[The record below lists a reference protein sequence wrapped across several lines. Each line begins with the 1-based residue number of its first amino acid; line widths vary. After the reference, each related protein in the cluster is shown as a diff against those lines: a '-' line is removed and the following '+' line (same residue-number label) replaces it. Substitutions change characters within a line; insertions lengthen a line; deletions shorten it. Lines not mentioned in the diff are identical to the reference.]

1 LAESLLELKKKIASI
16 QKTGQI
22 TEAMRMVSGVKL
34 NRTEKLDQEYTI
46 YNDKVR
52 ATVSHLMSS
61 QIVKQLG
68 KETKEYNEFGG
79 SASIDYS
86 NFFDLGTL
94 ASLVQPRKKIK
105 STGYLVISGDRGLV
119 GSYNSQV
126 IKNMMSIFK
135 DADAQDKDVKILA
148 VGSVAAQFFKK
159 QNLNVVYEYSGVSD
173 VPTYNEVR
181 DIIQTAVKMYLNGVY
196 DELFV
201 CYTHHVNTLTSA
213 FRVESMLPISD
224 IDINHKDTMP
234 KDYIIEPD
242 VDSVLKTVL
251 PQFAKSMIF
260 GAILD
265 AKTAEHASSM
275 TAMQSASKNADDVVS
290 GLKTKLNRARQAQ
303 ITTVSR
309 HAQNQGGFGCRLM
322 DTHA

>member
-1 LAESLLELKKKIASI
+1 MAESLLELKKKIASI

-61 QIVKQLG
+61 QIVNQLG
-68 KETKEYNEFGG
+68 KETNEYSEFGG
-79 SASIDYS
+79 QSNIDYS
-86 NFFDLGTL
+86 SFFDLGTL
-94 ASLVQPRKKIK
+94 ASLVQSRKEIK

-135 DADAQDKDVKILA
+135 DADAQNKDVKILA

-181 DIIQTAVKMYLNGVY
+181 DIVQTAVKMYLNGVY

-224 IDINHKDTMP
+224 IDINHKETMP

-242 VDSVLKTVL
+242 IDSVLKTVL

-275 TAMQSASKNADDVVS
+275 TAMQSASQNADDVVS

-303 ITTVSR
+303 ITTEITEII
-309 HAQNQGGFGCRLM
+309 GGANALE
-322 DTHA
+322 

>member
-1 LAESLLELKKKIASI
+1 MAESLLELKKKIASI

-61 QIVKQLG
+61 QIVNQLG
-68 KETKEYNEFGG
+68 KEINEYSEFGG
-79 SASIDYS
+79 QSNIDYS
-86 NFFDLGTL
+86 SFFDLGTL
-94 ASLVQPRKKIK
+94 ASLVQPRKEIK

-135 DADAQDKDVKILA
+135 DADAQNKDVKILA

-181 DIIQTAVKMYLNGVY
+181 DIVQTAVKMYLNGVY

-224 IDINHKDTMP
+224 IDINHKETMP

-242 VDSVLKTVL
+242 IDSVLKTVL

-275 TAMQSASKNADDVVS
+275 TAMQSASQNADDVVS

-303 ITTVSR
+303 ITTEITEII
-309 HAQNQGGFGCRLM
+309 GGANALE
-322 DTHA
+322 

>member
-1 LAESLLELKKKIASI
+1 MAESLLELKKKIASI

-126 IKNMMSIFK
+126 IKNMMGIFK

-303 ITTVSR
+303 ITTEITEII
-309 HAQNQGGFGCRLM
+309 GGANALE
-322 DTHA
+322 

>member
-135 DADAQDKDVKILA
+135 DADAQNKDVKILA

-159 QNLNVVYEYSGVSD
+159 QNLNAVYEYSGVSD

-181 DIIQTAVKMYLNGVY
+181 DIIQTAVKLCLNGVY

-242 VDSVLKTVL
+242 IDSVLKTVL
-251 PQFAKSMIF
+251 PQFSKSMIF

-303 ITTVSR
+303 ITTEITEII
-309 HAQNQGGFGCRLM
+309 GGANALE
-322 DTHA
+322 

>member
-1 LAESLLELKKKIASI
+1 MAESLLELKKKIASI

-52 ATVSHLMSS
+52 ATVSRLMSS

-68 KETKEYNEFGG
+68 KEYNEFGG

-86 NFFDLGTL
+86 NFFNLGTL

-181 DIIQTAVKMYLNGVY
+181 DIVQTAVKMYLNGVY

-290 GLKTKLNRARQAQ
+290 GLKTKSNRARQAQ
-303 ITTVSR
+303 ITTEITEII
-309 HAQNQGGFGCRLM
+309 GGANALE
-322 DTHA
+322 

>member
-1 LAESLLELKKKIASI
+1 MAESLLELKKKIASI

-105 STGYLVISGDRGLV
+105 SNGYLVISGDRGLV

-303 ITTVSR
+303 ITTEITEII
-309 HAQNQGGFGCRLM
+309 GGANALE
-322 DTHA
+322 

>member
-1 LAESLLELKKKIASI
+1 MAESLLELKKKIASI

-159 QNLNVVYEYSGVSD
+159 QNLNVVYEYNGVSD

-303 ITTVSR
+303 ITTEITEII
-309 HAQNQGGFGCRLM
+309 GGANALE
-322 DTHA
+322 

>member
-1 LAESLLELKKKIASI
+1 MAESLLELKKKIASI

-61 QIVKQLG
+61 QIVNQLG
-68 KETKEYNEFGG
+68 KETNEYSEFGG
-79 SASIDYS
+79 QSNIDYS
-86 NFFDLGTL
+86 SFFDLGNL
-94 ASLVQPRKKIK
+94 ASLVQPRKEIK

-135 DADAQDKDVKILA
+135 DADAQNKDVKILA

-181 DIIQTAVKMYLNGVY
+181 DIVQTAVKMYLNGVY

-224 IDINHKDTMP
+224 IDINHKETMP

-242 VDSVLKTVL
+242 IDSVLKTVL

-275 TAMQSASKNADDVVS
+275 TAMQSASQNADDVVS

-303 ITTVSR
+303 ITTEITEII
-309 HAQNQGGFGCRLM
+309 GGANALE
-322 DTHA
+322 

>member
-1 LAESLLELKKKIASI
+1 MAESLLELKKKIASI

-61 QIVKQLG
+61 QIVNQLG
-68 KETKEYNEFGG
+68 KETNEYSEFSGQ
-79 SASIDYS
+79 SNIDYS
-86 NFFDLGTL
+86 SFFDLGTL
-94 ASLVQPRKKIK
+94 ASLVQPRKGIK

-135 DADAQDKDVKILA
+135 DADAQNKDVKILA

-181 DIIQTAVKMYLNGVY
+181 DIVQTAVKMYLNGVY

-224 IDINHKDTMP
+224 IDINHKETMP

-242 VDSVLKTVL
+242 IDSVLKTVL

-275 TAMQSASKNADDVVS
+275 TAMQSASQNADDVVS

-303 ITTVSR
+303 ITTEITEII
-309 HAQNQGGFGCRLM
+309 GGANALE
-322 DTHA
+322 

>member
-1 LAESLLELKKKIASI
+1 MAESLLELKKNIASI

-135 DADAQDKDVKILA
+135 DADAQNKDVKILA

-181 DIIQTAVKMYLNGVY
+181 DIIQTAVKLYLNGVY

-242 VDSVLKTVL
+242 IDSVLKTVL

-303 ITTVSR
+303 ITTEITEII
-309 HAQNQGGFGCRLM
+309 GGANALE
-322 DTHA
+322 

>member
-1 LAESLLELKKKIASI
+1 MAESLLELKKKIASI

-61 QIVKQLG
+61 QIVNQLG
-68 KETKEYNEFGG
+68 KETNEYSEFGG
-79 SASIDYS
+79 QSNIDYS
-86 NFFDLGTL
+86 SFFDLGTL
-94 ASLVQPRKKIK
+94 ASLVQPRKEIK

-135 DADAQDKDVKILA
+135 DADAQNKDVKILA

-181 DIIQTAVKMYLNGVY
+181 DIVQTAVKMYLNGVY

-224 IDINHKDTMP
+224 IDINHKETTP

-242 VDSVLKTVL
+242 IDSVLKTVL

-275 TAMQSASKNADDVVS
+275 TAMQSASQNADDVVS

-303 ITTVSR
+303 ITTEITEII
-309 HAQNQGGFGCRLM
+309 GGANALE
-322 DTHA
+322 

>member
-1 LAESLLELKKKIASI
+1 MAESLLELKKKIASI

-126 IKNMMSIFK
+126 IKNMMSIFR
-135 DADAQDKDVKILA
+135 DADAQNKDVKILA

-181 DIIQTAVKMYLNGVY
+181 DIIQTAVKLYLNGVY

-242 VDSVLKTVL
+242 IDSVLKTVL

-303 ITTVSR
+303 ITTEITEII
-309 HAQNQGGFGCRLM
+309 GGANALE
-322 DTHA
+322 

>member
-1 LAESLLELKKKIASI
+1 MAESLLELKKKIASI

-61 QIVKQLG
+61 QIVNQLG
-68 KETKEYNEFGG
+68 KETNEYSEFSGQ
-79 SASIDYS
+79 SNIDYS
-86 NFFDLGTL
+86 SFFDLGNL
-94 ASLVQPRKKIK
+94 AYLVQPRKEIK

-135 DADAQDKDVKILA
+135 DADAQNKDVKILA

-181 DIIQTAVKMYLNGVY
+181 DIVQTAVKMYLNGVY

-224 IDINHKDTMP
+224 IDINHKETMP

-242 VDSVLKTVL
+242 IDSVLKTVL

-275 TAMQSASKNADDVVS
+275 TAMQSASQNADDVVS

-303 ITTVSR
+303 ITTEITEII
-309 HAQNQGGFGCRLM
+309 GGANALE
-322 DTHA
+322 

>member
-1 LAESLLELKKKIASI
+1 
-16 QKTGQI
+16 
-22 TEAMRMVSGVKL
+22 MRMVSGVKL

-61 QIVKQLG
+61 QIVNQLG
-68 KETKEYNEFGG
+68 KETNEYSEFSGQ
-79 SASIDYS
+79 SNIDYS
-86 NFFDLGTL
+86 SFFDLGTL
-94 ASLVQPRKKIK
+94 ASLVQPRKEIK

-135 DADAQDKDVKILA
+135 DADAQNKDVKILA

-181 DIIQTAVKMYLNGVY
+181 DIVQTAVKMYLNGVY

-242 VDSVLKTVL
+242 IDSVLKTVL

-275 TAMQSASKNADDVVS
+275 TAMQSASQNADDVVS

-303 ITTVSR
+303 ITTEITEII
-309 HAQNQGGFGCRLM
+309 GGANALE
-322 DTHA
+322 

>member
-1 LAESLLELKKKIASI
+1 MAESLLELKKKIASI

-61 QIVKQLG
+61 QIVNQLG

-181 DIIQTAVKMYLNGVY
+181 DIVQTAVKMYLNGVY

-224 IDINHKDTMP
+224 IDINHKETMP
-234 KDYIIEPD
+234 KDYIIETD
-242 VDSVLKTVL
+242 IDSVLKTVL

-275 TAMQSASKNADDVVS
+275 TAMQSASQNADDVVS

-303 ITTVSR
+303 ITTEITEII
-309 HAQNQGGFGCRLM
+309 GGANALE
-322 DTHA
+322 

>member
-1 LAESLLELKKKIASI
+1 MAESLLELKKKIASI

-61 QIVKQLG
+61 QIVNQLG
-68 KETKEYNEFGG
+68 KETNEYSEFSGQ
-79 SASIDYS
+79 SNIDYS
-86 NFFDLGTL
+86 SFFDLGTL
-94 ASLVQPRKKIK
+94 ASLVQPRKEIK

-135 DADAQDKDVKILA
+135 DADAQNKDVKILA

-181 DIIQTAVKMYLNGVY
+181 DIVQTAVKMYLNGVY

-201 CYTHHVNTLTSA
+201 CYTHHVNTLTYA

-242 VDSVLKTVL
+242 IDSVLKTVL

-275 TAMQSASKNADDVVS
+275 TAMQSASQNADDVVS

-303 ITTVSR
+303 ITTEITEII
-309 HAQNQGGFGCRLM
+309 GGANALE
-322 DTHA
+322 

>member
-1 LAESLLELKKKIASI
+1 MAESLLELKKIASI

-61 QIVKQLG
+61 QIVNQLG
-68 KETKEYNEFGG
+68 KETNEYSEFGG
-79 SASIDYS
+79 QSNIDYS
-86 NFFDLGTL
+86 SFFDLGTL
-94 ASLVQPRKKIK
+94 ASLVQPRKEIK

-126 IKNMMSIFK
+126 IKNMMGIFK
-135 DADAQDKDVKILA
+135 DADAQNKDVKILA

-181 DIIQTAVKMYLNGVY
+181 DIVQTAVKMYLNGVY

-224 IDINHKDTMP
+224 IDINHKETMP

-242 VDSVLKTVL
+242 IDSVLKTVL

-275 TAMQSASKNADDVVS
+275 TAMQSASQNADDVVS

-303 ITTVSR
+303 ITTEITEII
-309 HAQNQGGFGCRLM
+309 GGANALE
-322 DTHA
+322 

>member
-1 LAESLLELKKKIASI
+1 MAESLLELKKKIASI

-46 YNDKVR
+46 YNDTVR

-61 QIVKQLG
+61 QIVNQLG
-68 KETKEYNEFGG
+68 KETNEYSEFGG
-79 SASIDYS
+79 QSNIDYS
-86 NFFDLGTL
+86 SFFDLGTL
-94 ASLVQPRKKIK
+94 ASLVQPRKEIK

-135 DADAQDKDVKILA
+135 DADAQNKDVKILA

-181 DIIQTAVKMYLNGVY
+181 DIVQTAVKMYLNGVY

-224 IDINHKDTMP
+224 IDINHKETMP

-242 VDSVLKTVL
+242 IDSVLKTVL

-275 TAMQSASKNADDVVS
+275 TAMQSASQNADDVVS

-303 ITTVSR
+303 ITTEITEII
-309 HAQNQGGFGCRLM
+309 GGANALE
-322 DTHA
+322 

>member
-1 LAESLLELKKKIASI
+1 MAESLLELKKKIASI

-61 QIVKQLG
+61 QIVNQLG
-68 KETKEYNEFGG
+68 KETNEYSEFGG
-79 SASIDYS
+79 QSNIDYS
-86 NFFDLGTL
+86 SFFDLGTL
-94 ASLVQPRKKIK
+94 ASLVQPRKEIK

-135 DADAQDKDVKILA
+135 DADAQNKDVKILV

-181 DIIQTAVKMYLNGVY
+181 DIVQTAVKMYLNGVY

-224 IDINHKDTMP
+224 IDINHKETMP

-242 VDSVLKTVL
+242 IDSVLKTVL

-275 TAMQSASKNADDVVS
+275 TAMQSASQNADDVVS

-303 ITTVSR
+303 ITTEITEII
-309 HAQNQGGFGCRLM
+309 GGANALE
-322 DTHA
+322 

>member
-1 LAESLLELKKKIASI
+1 MAESLLELKKKIASI

-61 QIVKQLG
+61 QIVNQLG
-68 KETKEYNEFGG
+68 KETNEYSEFSGQ
-79 SASIDYS
+79 SNIDYS
-86 NFFDLGTL
+86 SFFDLGTL
-94 ASLVQPRKKIK
+94 ASLVQPRKEIK

-135 DADAQDKDVKILA
+135 DADAQNKDVKILA

-181 DIIQTAVKMYLNGVY
+181 DIVQTAVKMYLNGVY

-242 VDSVLKTVL
+242 IDSVLKTVL

-275 TAMQSASKNADDVVS
+275 TAMQSASQNADDVVS
-290 GLKTKLNRARQAQ
+290 GLKTKLNRAR
-303 ITTVSR
+303 
-309 HAQNQGGFGCRLM
+309 
-322 DTHA
+322 

>member
-1 LAESLLELKKKIASI
+1 MAESLLELKKKIASI

-61 QIVKQLG
+61 QIVNQLG
-68 KETKEYNEFGG
+68 KETNEYSEFSGQ
-79 SASIDYS
+79 SNIDYS
-86 NFFDLGTL
+86 SFFDLGTL
-94 ASLVQPRKKIK
+94 ASLVQPRKEIK

-135 DADAQDKDVKILA
+135 DADAQNKDVKILA

-181 DIIQTAVKMYLNGVY
+181 DIVQTAVKMYLNGVY

-224 IDINHKDTMP
+224 IDINHKETMP

-242 VDSVLKTVL
+242 IDSVLKTVL

-275 TAMQSASKNADDVVS
+275 TAMQSASQNADDVVS

-303 ITTVSR
+303 ITTEITEIIVV
-309 HAQNQGGFGCRLM
+309 QM
-322 DTHA
+322 P

>member
-1 LAESLLELKKKIASI
+1 MAESLLELKKKIASI

-61 QIVKQLG
+61 QIVNQLG
-68 KETKEYNEFGG
+68 KETNEYSEFSGQ
-79 SASIDYS
+79 SNIDYS
-86 NFFDLGTL
+86 SFFDLGTL
-94 ASLVQPRKKIK
+94 ASLVQPLKEIK

-135 DADAQDKDVKILA
+135 DADAQNKDVKILA

-181 DIIQTAVKMYLNGVY
+181 DIVQTAVKMYLNGVY

-224 IDINHKDTMP
+224 IDINHKETMP

-242 VDSVLKTVL
+242 IDSVLKTVL

-275 TAMQSASKNADDVVS
+275 TAMQSASQNADDVVS

-303 ITTVSR
+303 ITTEITEII
-309 HAQNQGGFGCRLM
+309 GGANALE
-322 DTHA
+322 

>member
-1 LAESLLELKKKIASI
+1 MAESLLELKKKIASI

-34 NRTEKLDQEYTI
+34 NRTEKLDQEYAI

-61 QIVKQLG
+61 QIVNQLG
-68 KETKEYNEFGG
+68 KETNEYSEFGG
-79 SASIDYS
+79 QSNIDYS
-86 NFFDLGTL
+86 SFFDLGTL
-94 ASLVQPRKKIK
+94 ASLVQPRKEIK

-135 DADAQDKDVKILA
+135 DADAQNKDVKILA

-181 DIIQTAVKMYLNGVY
+181 DIVQTAVKMYLNGVY

-201 CYTHHVNTLTSA
+201 CYTHHVNTLISA

-224 IDINHKDTMP
+224 IDINHKETMP

-242 VDSVLKTVL
+242 IDSVLKTVL

-275 TAMQSASKNADDVVS
+275 TAMQSASQNADDVVS

-303 ITTVSR
+303 ITTEITEII
-309 HAQNQGGFGCRLM
+309 GGANALE
-322 DTHA
+322 

>member
-1 LAESLLELKKKIASI
+1 
-16 QKTGQI
+16 
-22 TEAMRMVSGVKL
+22 MVSGVKL

-61 QIVKQLG
+61 QIVNQLG
-68 KETKEYNEFGG
+68 KETNEYSEFSGQ
-79 SASIDYS
+79 SNIDYS
-86 NFFDLGTL
+86 SFFDLGTL
-94 ASLVQPRKKIK
+94 ASLVQPRKEIK

-135 DADAQDKDVKILA
+135 DADAQNKDVKILA

-181 DIIQTAVKMYLNGVY
+181 DIVQTAVKMYLNGVY

-224 IDINHKDTMP
+224 IDINHKETMP

-242 VDSVLKTVL
+242 IDSVLKTVL

-275 TAMQSASKNADDVVS
+275 TAMQSASQNADDVVS

-303 ITTVSR
+303 ITTEITEII
-309 HAQNQGGFGCRLM
+309 GGANALE
-322 DTHA
+322 

>member
-1 LAESLLELKKKIASI
+1 MAESLLELKKKIASI

-61 QIVKQLG
+61 QIVNQLG
-68 KETKEYNEFGG
+68 KETNEYSKFGG
-79 SASIDYS
+79 QSNIDYS
-86 NFFDLGTL
+86 SFFDLGTL
-94 ASLVQPRKKIK
+94 ASLVQPRKEIK

-135 DADAQDKDVKILA
+135 DADAQNKDVKILA

-181 DIIQTAVKMYLNGVY
+181 DIVQTAVKMYLNGVY

-224 IDINHKDTMP
+224 IDINHKETMP

-242 VDSVLKTVL
+242 IDSVLKTVL

-275 TAMQSASKNADDVVS
+275 TAMQSASQNADDVVS

-303 ITTVSR
+303 ITTEITEII
-309 HAQNQGGFGCRLM
+309 GGANALE
-322 DTHA
+322 

>member
-1 LAESLLELKKKIASI
+1 MAESLLELKKKIVSI

-135 DADAQDKDVKILA
+135 DADAQNKDVKILA

-173 VPTYNEVR
+173 VPTYKEVR

-303 ITTVSR
+303 ITTEITEII
-309 HAQNQGGFGCRLM
+309 GGANALE
-322 DTHA
+322 

>member
-1 LAESLLELKKKIASI
+1 MAESLLELKKKIASI

-61 QIVKQLG
+61 QIVNQLG
-68 KETKEYNEFGG
+68 KETNEYSEFSGQ
-79 SASIDYS
+79 SNIDYS
-86 NFFDLGTL
+86 SFFDLGTL
-94 ASLVQPRKKIK
+94 ASLVQPRKEIK

-126 IKNMMSIFK
+126 IKNMMGIFK
-135 DADAQDKDVKILA
+135 DADAQNKDVKILA

-181 DIIQTAVKMYLNGVY
+181 DIVQTAVKMYLNGVY

-224 IDINHKDTMP
+224 IDINHKETMP

-242 VDSVLKTVL
+242 IDSVLKTVL

-275 TAMQSASKNADDVVS
+275 TAMQSASQNADDVVS

-303 ITTVSR
+303 ITTEITEII
-309 HAQNQGGFGCRLM
+309 GGANALE
-322 DTHA
+322 

>member
-1 LAESLLELKKKIASI
+1 MAESLLELKKKIASI

-52 ATVSHLMSS
+52 ATVSHLISS
-61 QIVKQLG
+61 QIVNQLG
-68 KETKEYNEFGG
+68 KETNEYSEFGG
-79 SASIDYS
+79 QSNIDYS
-86 NFFDLGTL
+86 SFFDLGTL
-94 ASLVQPRKKIK
+94 ASLVQPRKEIK

-135 DADAQDKDVKILA
+135 DADAQNKDVKILA

-181 DIIQTAVKMYLNGVY
+181 DIVQTAVKMYLNGVY

-224 IDINHKDTMP
+224 IDINHKETMP

-242 VDSVLKTVL
+242 IDSVLKTVL

-275 TAMQSASKNADDVVS
+275 TAMQSASQNADDVVS

-303 ITTVSR
+303 ITTEITEII
-309 HAQNQGGFGCRLM
+309 GGANALE
-322 DTHA
+322 

>member
-1 LAESLLELKKKIASI
+1 MAESLLELKKKIASI

-135 DADAQDKDVKILA
+135 DADAQDKDFKILA

-303 ITTVSR
+303 ITTEITEII
-309 HAQNQGGFGCRLM
+309 GGANALE
-322 DTHA
+322 

>member
-1 LAESLLELKKKIASI
+1 MAESLLELKKKIASI

-61 QIVKQLG
+61 QIVNQLG
-68 KETKEYNEFGG
+68 KETNEYSEFGG
-79 SASIDYS
+79 QSNIDYS
-86 NFFDLGTL
+86 SFFDLGTL
-94 ASLVQPRKKIK
+94 ASLVQPRKEIK

-135 DADAQDKDVKILA
+135 DADAQNKDVKILA

-181 DIIQTAVKMYLNGVY
+181 DIVQTAVKMYLNGVY

-224 IDINHKDTMP
+224 IDINHKETMP

-242 VDSVLKTVL
+242 IDSVLKTVL

-275 TAMQSASKNADDVVS
+275 TAMQSASQNADDVVS

-303 ITTVSR
+303 ITTEITEII
-309 HAQNQGGFGCRLM
+309 GGANALE
-322 DTHA
+322 

>member
-1 LAESLLELKKKIASI
+1 MAESLLELKKKIASI

-34 NRTEKLDQEYTI
+34 NRTEKLDQEY
-46 YNDKVR
+46 NDKVR

-61 QIVKQLG
+61 QIVNQLG
-68 KETKEYNEFGG
+68 KETNEYSEFSGQ
-79 SASIDYS
+79 SNIDYS
-86 NFFDLGTL
+86 SFFDLGTL
-94 ASLVQPRKKIK
+94 ASLVQPRKEIK

-135 DADAQDKDVKILA
+135 DADAQNKDVKILA

-181 DIIQTAVKMYLNGVY
+181 DIVQTAVKMYLNGVY

-224 IDINHKDTMP
+224 IDINHKETMP

-242 VDSVLKTVL
+242 IDSVLKTVL

-275 TAMQSASKNADDVVS
+275 TAMQSASQNADDVVS

-303 ITTVSR
+303 ITTEITEII
-309 HAQNQGGFGCRLM
+309 GGANALE
-322 DTHA
+322 

>member
-1 LAESLLELKKKIASI
+1 MAESLLELKKKIASI

-61 QIVKQLG
+61 QIVNQLG
-68 KETKEYNEFGG
+68 KETNDYSEVSGQSN
-79 SASIDYS
+79 IDYS
-86 NFFDLGTL
+86 SFFDLGTL
-94 ASLVQPRKKIK
+94 ASLVQPRKEIK

-135 DADAQDKDVKILA
+135 DADAQNKDVKILA

-181 DIIQTAVKMYLNGVY
+181 DIVQTAVKMYLNGVY

-224 IDINHKDTMP
+224 IDINHKETMP

-242 VDSVLKTVL
+242 IDSVLKTVL

-275 TAMQSASKNADDVVS
+275 TAMQSASQNADDVVS

-303 ITTVSR
+303 ITTEITEII
-309 HAQNQGGFGCRLM
+309 GGANALE
-322 DTHA
+322 

>member
-1 LAESLLELKKKIASI
+1 MAESLLELKKKIAPI

-303 ITTVSR
+303 ITTEITEII
-309 HAQNQGGFGCRLM
+309 GGANALE
-322 DTHA
+322 

>member
-1 LAESLLELKKKIASI
+1 MAESLLELKKKIASI

-61 QIVKQLG
+61 QIVNQLG
-68 KETKEYNEFGG
+68 KETNEYSEFSGQ
-79 SASIDYS
+79 SNIDYS
-86 NFFDLGTL
+86 SFFDLGTL
-94 ASLVQPRKKIK
+94 ASLVQPRKEIK

-135 DADAQDKDVKILA
+135 DADAQNKDVKILA

-159 QNLNVVYEYSGVSD
+159 HNLNVVYEYSGVSD

-181 DIIQTAVKMYLNGVY
+181 DIVQTAVKMYLNGVY

-224 IDINHKDTMP
+224 IDINHKETMP

-242 VDSVLKTVL
+242 IDSVLKTVL

-275 TAMQSASKNADDVVS
+275 TAMQSASQNADDVVS

-303 ITTVSR
+303 ITTEITEII
-309 HAQNQGGFGCRLM
+309 GGANALE
-322 DTHA
+322 

>member
-1 LAESLLELKKKIASI
+1 MAESLLELKKKIASI

-61 QIVKQLG
+61 QIVNQLG
-68 KETKEYNEFGG
+68 KETNEYSEFGG
-79 SASIDYS
+79 QSNIDYS
-86 NFFDLGTL
+86 SFFDLGTL
-94 ASLVQPRKKIK
+94 ASLVQPRKEIK

-135 DADAQDKDVKILA
+135 DADAQNKDVKILA

-181 DIIQTAVKMYLNGVY
+181 DIVQTAVKMYLNGVY

-201 CYTHHVNTLTSA
+201 CFTHHVNTLTSA

-224 IDINHKDTMP
+224 IDINHKETMP

-242 VDSVLKTVL
+242 IDSVLKTVL

-275 TAMQSASKNADDVVS
+275 TAMQSASQNADDVVS

-303 ITTVSR
+303 ITTEITEII
-309 HAQNQGGFGCRLM
+309 GGANALE
-322 DTHA
+322 

>member
-1 LAESLLELKKKIASI
+1 
-16 QKTGQI
+16 
-22 TEAMRMVSGVKL
+22 MRMVSGVKL

-61 QIVKQLG
+61 QIVNQLG
-68 KETKEYNEFGG
+68 KETNEYSEFSGQ
-79 SASIDYS
+79 SNIDYS
-86 NFFDLGTL
+86 SFFDLGTL
-94 ASLVQPRKKIK
+94 ASLVQPRKEIK

-135 DADAQDKDVKILA
+135 DADAQNKDVKILA

-181 DIIQTAVKMYLNGVY
+181 DIVQTAVKMYLNGVY

-224 IDINHKDTMP
+224 IDINHKETMP

-242 VDSVLKTVL
+242 IDSVLKTVL

-275 TAMQSASKNADDVVS
+275 TAMQSASQNADDVVS

-303 ITTVSR
+303 ITTEITEII
-309 HAQNQGGFGCRLM
+309 GGANALE
-322 DTHA
+322 

>member
-1 LAESLLELKKKIASI
+1 MAESLLELKKKIASI

-173 VPTYNEVR
+173 VPTYNEVK
-181 DIIQTAVKMYLNGVY
+181 DIVQTAVKMYLNGVY

-303 ITTVSR
+303 ITTEITEII
-309 HAQNQGGFGCRLM
+309 GGANALE
-322 DTHA
+322 

>member
-1 LAESLLELKKKIASI
+1 MAESLLELKKKIASI

-61 QIVKQLG
+61 QIVNQLG
-68 KETKEYNEFGG
+68 KETNEYNEFGG
-79 SASIDYS
+79 QSNIDYS
-86 NFFDLGTL
+86 SFFDLGTL
-94 ASLVQPRKKIK
+94 ASLVQPRKEIK

-135 DADAQDKDVKILA
+135 DADAQNKDVKILA

-181 DIIQTAVKMYLNGVY
+181 DIVQTAVKMYLNGVY

-224 IDINHKDTMP
+224 IDINHKETMP

-242 VDSVLKTVL
+242 IDSVLKTVL

-275 TAMQSASKNADDVVS
+275 TAMQSASQNADDVVS

-303 ITTVSR
+303 ITTEITEII
-309 HAQNQGGFGCRLM
+309 GGANALE
-322 DTHA
+322 

>member
-1 LAESLLELKKKIASI
+1 MAESLLELKKKIASI

-135 DADAQDKDVKILA
+135 DADAQNKDVKILA

-181 DIIQTAVKMYLNGVY
+181 DIIQTAVKLYLNGVY

-242 VDSVLKTVL
+242 IDSVLKTVL
-251 PQFAKSMIF
+251 PQFSKSMIF

-303 ITTVSR
+303 ITTEITEIIGGA
-309 HAQNQGGFGCRLM
+309 HALE
-322 DTHA
+322 

>member
-1 LAESLLELKKKIASI
+1 MAESLLELKKKIASI

-61 QIVKQLG
+61 QIVNQLG
-68 KETKEYNEFGG
+68 KETNEYSEFSGQ
-79 SASIDYS
+79 SNIDYS
-86 NFFDLGTL
+86 SFFDLGTL
-94 ASLVQPRKKIK
+94 ASLVQPRKEIK

-135 DADAQDKDVKILA
+135 DADAQNKDVKILA

-181 DIIQTAVKMYLNGVY
+181 DIVQTAVKMYLNGVY

-224 IDINHKDTMP
+224 IDINHKETMP

-242 VDSVLKTVL
+242 IDSVLKTVL

-275 TAMQSASKNADDVVS
+275 TAMQSASQNADDVVS
-290 GLKTKLNRARQAQ
+290 G
-303 ITTVSR
+303 
-309 HAQNQGGFGCRLM
+309 
-322 DTHA
+322 